1 MITEELAAE
10 LSSIKYEKLPEE
22 VIFKAK
28 MCFLDFLAV
37 SLRGSQTS
45 SGEIVKKIFNSQEEA
60 TIIGS
65 KMVSSTDAAFC
76 NGIFA
81 HCLDLD
87 DGHRYAQL
95 HPGCTVIPSALAMA
109 ESRDKNGKD
118 LIESIVAGY
127 QVSIILGKLTNPQLR
142 NNGFH
147 STGICGTYG
156 AAAAACKI
164 MNMSQEETVNA
175 MGLAGTQAS
184 GLLESDH
191 SGSMGKHLHA
201 GRSAQSGVLSALLAE
216 NGFTGAKSIIEGNEG
231 FYSAMVSH
239 GNIPNWEIK
248 YKTLNENKYH
258 ILDVYFKKYPLC
270 RHLHSSID
278 ASVALKKAMDQDKHN
293 TDEIQSIIVRTYK
306 IAAEHKQYHPKTV
319 EDIRQSLPFAVA
331 ISLLKG
337 EPNMN
342 NIEIND
348 EIASL
353 ASKITIKTDSTID
366 NLYPN
371 KRPSEITVKTETNVY
386 TRYVELPLGE
396 PEIPFK
402 IMDITN
408 KFHVLNPGFN
418 NELINLINQIESIKI
433 SDFMNIIQELDSHK
447 ID

>member
-1 MITEELAAE
+1 MITEELATE
-10 LSSIKYEKLPEE
+10 LNNITYEKLPEE
-22 VIFKAK
+22 VILKAK
-28 MCFLDFLAV
+28 LCFLDFIAV

-45 SGEIVKKIFNSQEEA
+45 GGEIVKKIFNSQEEA

-65 KMVSSTDAAFC
+65 KMASSIDAAFC

-95 HPGCTVIPSALAMA
+95 HPGCTVIPAALAMA
-109 ESRDKNGKD
+109 ESRAKNGKE

-127 QVSIILGKLTNPQLR
+127 QISIILGKLTNPQLR

-164 MNMSQEETVNA
+164 MNLSQKQTVNA
-175 MGLAGTQAS
+175 LGLAGTQAS

-201 GRSAQSGVLSALLAE
+201 GRSAQSGVISALLAE
-216 NGFTGAKSIIEGNEG
+216 NGFTGAESIIEGKEG

-239 GNIPNWEIK
+239 GNIPNLEIK
-248 YKTLNENKYH
+248 YKTFDDKYH

-278 ASVALKKAMDQDKHN
+278 TSVALKNVMNQDKDN
-293 TDEIQSIIVRTYK
+293 TNEIKSIIVWTYK
-306 IAAEHKQYHPKTV
+306 IAAEHNEYHPKTV

-337 EPNMN
+337 DPNMN
-342 NIEIND
+342 NLEIND

-353 ASKITIKTDSTID
+353 ASKITIKTDETLE

-371 KRPSEITVKTETNVY
+371 KRPSKITVKTEKNVY
-386 TRYVELPLGE
+386 TKYVELPIGE

-402 IMDITN
+402 MDDIVD
-408 KFHVLNPGFN
+408 KFHVLNPEVD
-418 NELINLINQIESIKI
+418 NELINMINQIESIKI
-433 SDFMNIIQELDSHK
+433 SDFMNMIK
-447 ID
+447 N